1 VTGRTVAAL
10 ALLLLGA
17 VRLDAQGRVV
27 PEPSAPRKARV
38 VPAPRPTPRQSTQ
51 RKPPTRRTT
60 PTPRA
65 RPPVVRTVP
74 APRAVGP
81 AATTAAQTATAA
93 PVRPVGP
100 GADLTVTLVT
110 FGIGEAVWERFGHN
124 ALWIHNAAT
133 GQDVAYN
140 WGLFDFEQPGFFRRF
155 LTGDTKYW
163 MGGEDAYTMITAYH
177 NIGRPITLQT
187 LNLTPA
193 QALAV
198 RDFVERN
205 ALEENKYYRYD
216 YFRDNCSTRLR
227 DALDRA
233 LSGKLRAATD
243 TVHTTLTYR
252 GESLRLTDGLTPVET
267 GINIALGRGAD
278 TPLTAW
284 ESFFIPMRLRD
295 GVRIV
300 NVPGPDGAPV
310 PLVASERVMPPP
322 LGAAR
327 VTEPRSVPDYTRR
340 NLLVGVGVAA
350 FFLLFRLLARSQ
362 RWARWVAAILGLSWS
377 LICGTLGAIL
387 LLAWVATRH
396 VFWAQN
402 ENLLLLSP
410 VSLLLVVLVPLA
422 LLGGRA
428 VRRTRVVVGVVVGM
442 ALIALVLSMMPGGQ
456 PTREIVA
463 LFLPMHLAL
472 AAALFF
478 DVPRRIRATPAPK
491 G

>member
-1 VTGRTVAAL
+1 MILRRLAAL
-10 ALLLLGA
+10 AVLLLA
-17 VRLDAQGRVV
+17 ARADAQGRVV
-27 PEPSAPRKARV
+27 PPPSQPRRAHV
-38 VPAPRPTPRQSTQ
+38 VPAPRPTPQQSRQRRAPTV
-51 RKPPTRRTT
+51 RRVAPPQ
-60 PTPRA
+60 A
-65 RPPVVRTVP
+65 PVVRRVP
-74 APRAVGP
+74 APTPSAP
-81 AATTAAQTATAA
+81 A
-93 PVRPVGP
+93 P
-100 GADLTVTLVT
+100 GSQLSVTLIT

-124 ALWIHNAAT
+124 ALWIHDAAS
-133 GQDVAYN
+133 GQDIAYN
-140 WGLFDFEQPGFFRRF
+140 WGLFDFEQPGFLRRF

-163 MGGEDAYTMITAYH
+163 MGGEDAYSMITAYH

-193 QALAV
+193 QALTL

-233 LSGKLRAATD
+233 LGGKLRAVTD
-243 TVHTTLTYR
+243 TIQTRLTYR

-267 GINIALGRGAD
+267 GIDVALGRGAD

-284 ESFFIPMRLRD
+284 ESFFIPMRMRD

-300 NVPGPDGAPV
+300 NIPGPEGVPV
-310 PLVASERVMPPP
+310 PLVASERMMPPSS
-322 LGAAR
+322 GRDQVA
-327 VTEPRSVPDYTRR
+327 EPRVVPDHTRR
-340 NLLVGVGVAA
+340 NLVVGLAVALV
-350 FFLLFRLLARSQ
+350 FLLFRLLARSQ
-362 RWARWVAAILGLSWS
+362 RWARWVAGILGLSWS
-377 LICGTLGAIL
+377 LLCGTLGTIL
-387 LLAWVATRH
+387 LLAWVATKH

-402 ENLLLLSP
+402 ENLLLVSP
-410 VSLLLVVLVPLA
+410 LFLALVVLVPLA

-428 VRRTRVVVGVVVGM
+428 VRRTQVVMAIVLGM
-442 ALIALVLSMMPGGQ
+442 ALIALLLSVTPGGQ

-478 DVPRRIRATPAPK
+478 DLPRRIRAAPATK